1 MAGDQKE
8 KDELR
13 AMIKNLEEKLK
24 GSGKSLVNLFEWP
37 YFIFGL

>member
-13 AMIKNLEEKLK
+13 AMIKNLEERLK
-24 GSGKSLVNLFEWP
+24 GSGKSLANLFEF
-37 YFIFGL
+37 FIFGL

>member
-24 GSGKSLVNLFEWP
+24 GSG
-37 YFIFGL
+37 